1 MSATGLASKL
11 RRARRNGTG
20 LRIDHSDIETL
31 ARLGI
36 YEILARAEGEELC
49 LVTTARASTAT
60 SGSTNAATANRPT
73 SGKSPITPPP
83 LDASSI
89 AALSEGM

>member
-49 LVTTARASTAT
+49 LVTTAHTDAT
-60 SGSTNAATANRPT
+60 LTGST
-73 SGKSPITPPP
+73 
-83 LDASSI
+83 
-89 AALSEGM
+89 SEGTADRSSGRSRGQSAGFQYIEALTR